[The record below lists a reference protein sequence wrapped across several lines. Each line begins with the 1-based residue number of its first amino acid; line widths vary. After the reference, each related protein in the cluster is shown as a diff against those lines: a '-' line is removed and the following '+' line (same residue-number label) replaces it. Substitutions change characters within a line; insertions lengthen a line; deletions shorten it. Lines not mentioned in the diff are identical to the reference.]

1 MKKFYYWERKE
12 EIDVDDEEILLLGEK
27 RRN

>member
-12 EIDVDDEEILLLGEK
+12 LIDVDDEEILLLGEK
-27 RRN
+27 RIN